1 MERHLA
7 PEKAASYVASLDVER
22 TVIIRKLREILDRH
36 LPEGFAEDFQYGMIT
51 WVVPK
56 SRYPAG
62 YHVSPEIP
70 LPFISI
76 ASQKRHIAIYHLG
89 LYADPG
95 LLRWFSEGLVAR
107 GLRPDIGKS
116 CIRLDPKKPIPWELI
131 GALCE
136 KVSVD
141 AFISLYESSRI
152 VK

>member
-1 MERHLA
+1 MDRHIA
-7 PEKAASYVASLDVER
+7 PEKVASYIASLVADR
-22 TVIIRKLREILDRH
+22 ATLIRRLQELLDRH
-36 LPEGFAEDFQYGMIT
+36 LPYGFAEDFQYGMIT

-62 YHVSPEIP
+62 YHASPELP

-76 ASQKRHIAIYHLG
+76 ASQKLHIAIYHLG
-89 LYADPG
+89 LYADPE
-95 LLRWFSEGLVAR
+95 LMRWFSEGLIAR

>member
-1 MERHLA
+1 MDRHIA
-7 PEKAASYVASLDVER
+7 PEKVASHIASLLPDRAELIQR
-22 TVIIRKLREILDRH
+22 LREILERH
-36 LPEGFAEDFQYGMIT
+36 LPDGFAEDFQYGMIT

-76 ASQKRHIAIYHLG
+76 ASQKRHIALYHLG
-89 LYADPG
+89 LYADPE
-95 LLRWFSEGLVAR
+95 LLRWFSEGLIAR

-131 GALCE
+131 GELCE
-136 KVSVD
+136 KVSVE
-141 AFISLYESSRI
+141 AFIALYENSRI

>member
-22 TVIIRKLREILDRH
+22 TEIIRKLREILDRH

>member
-1 MERHLA
+1 MDRHIA
-7 PEKAASYVASLDVER
+7 PEKVASYIASLVADR
-22 TVIIRKLREILDRH
+22 ATLIRRLQELLDRH
-36 LPEGFAEDFQYGMIT
+36 LPYGFAEDFQYGMIT

-62 YHVSPEIP
+62 YHASPELP

>member
-62 YHVSPEIP
+62 YHVSPGIP